1 MNESVTREA
10 LLDVAKECVCKD
22 RDIRYGNPEN
32 SFARIAEYW
41 SVYLGKEI
49 TAHDVGLMMTLFK
62 IARID
67 TGHYKADNY
76 VDGIG
81 YLACAGE
88 IGGEANDRM
97 V

>member
-1 MNESVTREA
+1 MSESVTRES
-10 LLDVAKECVCKD
+10 LLVTAKECVCMD
-22 RDIRYGNPEN
+22 RDIQYGNPEN

-49 TAHDVGLMMTLFK
+49 TAHYVGLMMTLFK

-76 VDGIG
+76 IDGIG

-88 IGGEANDRM
+88 IGGMDDDKN
-97 V
+97 